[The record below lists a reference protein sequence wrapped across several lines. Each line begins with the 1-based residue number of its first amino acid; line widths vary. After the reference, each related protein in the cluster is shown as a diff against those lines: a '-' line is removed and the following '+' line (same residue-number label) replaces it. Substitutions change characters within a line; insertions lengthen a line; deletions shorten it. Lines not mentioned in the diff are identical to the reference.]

1 MGSVVREAT
10 KHPWETV
17 LSGGLYPVFKSTGMN
32 SILEEP
38 ELPALPPLPAAPET
52 KVDQPPAPEVNKE
65 SSQAAQAERSRLL
78 AAAKRRTRTL
88 LTGPAGLAETANT
101 MKKTLLGQ

>member
-17 LSGGLYPVFKSTGMN
+17 LSGGLYHVFKSMV
-32 SILEEP
+32 EEP